1 MGTHYCESCAQSRA
15 ERAPGAAAAKNK
27 GKFSIPIKH
36 DYNNNII
43 IIMINNKINSRFS
56 TRRSRAADYFRM
68 QAGTHARPSVR
79 TLTVWSEFGQAREE
93 RDGVY

>member
-27 GKFSIPIKH
+27 GKFSILIKH
-36 DYNNNII
+36 DNNNNN
-43 IIMINNKINSRFS
+43 NNKSNSRFS
-56 TRRSRAADYFRM
+56 TRRSDADYFRM
-68 QAGTHARPSVR
+68 HARTPVR

-93 RDGVY
+93 GDGVY

>member
-15 ERAPGAAAAKNK
+15 ERAPGAAATKNK
-27 GKFSIPIKH
+27 GKFSILIKH
-36 DYNNNII
+36 ENNNII
-43 IIMINNKINSRFS
+43 IINKSNSRFS
-56 TRRSRAADYFRM
+56 TRRSAADYFRM
-68 QAGTHARPSVR
+68 QARTPVR